1 MIGVP
6 SSPYNDLDIQL
17 YGGRSGLKGAL
28 RKVRKAWSYTPVG
41 RLSPVLKKAWSY
53 TPVGRLA
60 RSLGRLSGTKRIR
73 GGGLYETD
81 TGEVVGGGWGDYGD
95 ELFGGRTRRRRR
107 RATAKQLRALAKGRA
122 KLKALRRLRG
132 GTVRR
137 RYRSKSRGEDYGPT
151 ARMGSHPRYSQEG
164 LDRAALEVIRIWNR
178 LKNEYGWGTSDP
190 VTGPTIYPI
199 AQRLNNL
206 YNYIQRCNR
215 LGYDESYPL
224 PDIPNNLWESLRGF
238 QRSNNMSRA
247 LRRDGPH
254 TMRSVVRK
262 ILQDQGQ
269 PSDPASV
276 NAAIRKGRIGIYD
289 AEMSLPGYDPNVF

>member
-6 SSPYNDLDIQL
+6 TSPYNDLDIQL
-17 YGGRSGLKGAL
+17 YGGRSGIKGTA
-28 RKVRKAWSYTPVG
+28 RKIARGLSKAWSYTPVG
-41 RLSPVLKKAWSY
+41 RLTHSL
-53 TPVGRLA
+53 
-60 RSLGRLSGTKRIR
+60 LGRHYGTKRVR
-73 GGGLYETD
+73 GGGLYQSD

-107 RATAKQLRALAKGRA
+107 RRATAKQLRALAKGRA
-122 KLKALRRLRG
+122 KLRALRRLKG

-164 LDRAALEVIRIWNR
+164 VDRAALEVIRIWNR

-190 VTGPTIYPI
+190 VTGPHIYPI
-199 AQRLNNL
+199 AQKLNNL

-215 LGYDESYPL
+215 LGYDESYDL
-224 PDIPNNLWESLRGF
+224 PDIPNNLWQSLRSY

-254 TMRSVVRK
+254 TMKSVVRK
-262 ILQDQGQ
+262 ILQEQGQ
-269 PSDPASV
+269 PSDPAAV
-276 NAAIRKGRIGIYD
+276 NAAIRRGRIGIYD